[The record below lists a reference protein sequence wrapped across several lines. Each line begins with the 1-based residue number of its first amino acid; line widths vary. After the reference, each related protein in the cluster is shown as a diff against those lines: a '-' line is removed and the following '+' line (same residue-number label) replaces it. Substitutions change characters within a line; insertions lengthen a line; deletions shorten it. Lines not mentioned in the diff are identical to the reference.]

1 MNKKLYIHKNLPEMY
16 KIDVTDENQ
25 IYVEVSGNKNG
36 TPVFFLHGGPGGHCR
51 SDHHRLFNP
60 EKYKSIIF
68 DQRGCGKSTP
78 FQSLKGNN
86 TNSLVEDI
94 EIIRKFL
101 NLNKIMIV
109 GGSWGATLAL
119 VYAQTYP
126 ENVLNIVLRSVFLG
140 TMDEISW
147 AFLEGP
153 KIFAPELYKL
163 FLSYLEEE
171 ERNDPIQSFTKRI
184 HEKNSLLH
192 SWIWHDYERILS
204 QLNPDKHKFDDEK
217 DILNRK
223 GKPNSPF
230 METFYIQNN
239 FFLSDNQILNNVNRI
254 NHIPGLIVQGRY
266 DLICPPINAYN
277 LNQLWVK
284 SSIKLVNT
292 AGHSSSDLGI
302 TENLVD
308 CIDSFVDSQ

>member
-36 TPVFFLHGGPGGHCR
+36 TPVFFLHGGPGGQCR

-94 EIIRKFL
+94 EIIRKIL

-126 ENVLNIVLRSVFLG
+126 DNVLNIVLRSVFLG

-147 AFLEGP
+147 AFIEGP

-163 FLSYLEEE
+163 FLS
-171 ERNDPIQSFTKRI
+171 S
-184 HEKNSLLH
+184 
-192 SWIWHDYERILS
+192 
-204 QLNPDKHKFDDEK
+204 
-217 DILNRK
+217 
-223 GKPNSPF
+223 
-230 METFYIQNN
+230 
-239 FFLSDNQILNNVNRI
+239 
-254 NHIPGLIVQGRY
+254 
-266 DLICPPINAYN
+266 
-277 LNQLWVK
+277 
-284 SSIKLVNT
+284 
-292 AGHSSSDLGI
+292 
-302 TENLVD
+302 
-308 CIDSFVDSQ
+308 

>member
-16 KIDVTDENQ
+16 NIDVSDGNK
-25 IYVEVSGNKNG
+25 IYVEVSGKKDG
-36 TPVFFLHGGPGGHCR
+36 LPIFFFHGGPGGQCR

-60 EKYKSIIF
+60 ERFKSVIF

-86 TNSLVEDI
+86 TQTLVEDI
-94 EIIRKFL
+94 EVIRKFL
-101 NLNKIMIV
+101 NLNKIVIV

-126 ENVLNIVLRSVFLG
+126 ENVSNIVLRSVFLG
-140 TMDEISW
+140 TIDEINW
-147 AFLEGP
+147 AFIEGP
-153 KIFAPELYKL
+153 KIFAPELFKL
-163 FLSYLEEE
+163 FLSFLTNE
-171 ERNDPIQSFTKRI
+171 ERNDPILAFSKKI
-184 HEKNSLLH
+184 HEEKSMLH

-204 QLNPDKHKFDDEK
+204 QLNPQEHKFENESE
-217 DILNRK
+217 ILKRK

-230 METFYIQNN
+230 METYYIKNN
-239 FFLSDNQILNNVNRI
+239 FFLKQNQILQNI
-254 NHIPGLIVQGRY
+254 GKIKHIPGFIVQGRY

-277 LNQLWVK
+277 LNEVWGK
-284 SSIKLVNT
+284 SYIKFINT

-302 TENLVD
+302 TENLVS
-308 CIDSFVDSQ
+308 CIDNLNID